1 MKRSM
6 LVLAIAACAAIAS
19 PSKTEARLSDLIETT
34 QAQPNYAQYYYG
46 PYRRH
51 ARRVYRRAYRRAYY
65 GYGGY
70 SPYSYGGYSPYSY
83 GGYYPYSYGGYYRPS
98 YFGRWGF

>member
-6 LVLAIAACAAIAS
+6 MLGLAIAACAAIAT
-19 PSKTEARLSDLIETT
+19 PSQTAARLSDLLETT
-34 QAQPNYAQYYYG
+34 QAQPNYVQYYYG

-51 ARRVYRRAYRRAYY
+51 VRRVYRRAYRRAYY
-65 GYGGY
+65 GYPYSYGGY

-83 GGYYPYSYGGYYRPS
+83 GGYYRPS
-98 YFGRWGF
+98 YFGRWY